1 MDPMLD
7 LFCAPSNTLQQDVEA
22 AVDYVLID
30 GSKRAE
36 SERWIYQLFE
46 TLDYRNLFDGTEWA
60 SIRQVAPIL
69 VRAEKNHPNFKR
81 LLAELQE
88 FECGYGLTSAESLDA
103 VADHLRRFIEVR
115 HPLGHKV
122 LLRFSDPA
130 VARVLLASPEWG
142 GVPEFGKGMTGATVP
157 DYLWGEWHVLGCPD
171 KLLLADG
178 SLRNHGGEKCCR
190 LSDLTMSQLVGV
202 DRRTALVKLL
212 KHLENY
218 FPDQLVGKPKADV
231 ITELRSLMNEA
242 IGNGYTSLQ
251 ALTHWC
257 TVFGC
262 LGRPQAW
269 NRLAPDV
276 YEIYH
281 QHPLQTGGPEARK
294 AAVRAMELA
303 QIQNAGRAEK
313 WA

>member
-1 MDPMLD
+1 MLD
-7 LFCAPSNTLQQDVEA
+7 VFSAPSNAIQQGVET

-36 SERWIYQLFE
+36 SERWLYQLFE
-46 TLDYRNLFDGTEWA
+46 TPDYRNIFDGTEWA

-81 LLAELQE
+81 LLTELQE
-88 FECGYGLTSAESLDA
+88 FECGYGLTSVKSLDA
-103 VADHLRRFIEVR
+103 VADHLSRFIEVR
-115 HPLGHKV
+115 HPLGHNV

-130 VARVLLASPEWG
+130 IARVLLASPEWG
-142 GVPEFGKGMTGATVP
+142 GVPEFGAGMTGTTVP

-171 KLLLADG
+171 ALLLADG
-178 SLRNHGGEKCCR
+178 SLRNQGGEKYGR
-190 LSDLTMSQLVGV
+190 LSDLTISQLVEV
-202 DRRTALVKLL
+202 DRRTTLVKLL

-218 FPDQLVGKPKADV
+218 FPDQLAGKPKADV

-242 IGNGYTSLQ
+242 IRNGYTSLQ

-262 LGRPQAW
+262 LGRPESW
-269 NRLAPDV
+269 DRLAPDV
-276 YEIYH
+276 YEIYP
-281 QHPLQTGGPEARK
+281 QYALQTSGPEARK